1 MYEKLVRERQELIN
15 FILLTQQTL
24 ANTDDDVERK
34 HIRYQL
40 AAMADYQS
48 ALEQRILIHQQK

>member
-1 MYEKLVRERQELIN
+1 MYELLVRERQELIN
-15 FILLTQQTL
+15 FILFTQQTL

-34 HIRYQL
+34 HIHYQL
-40 AAMADYQS
+40 AAMTDYQS